1 MIWDGRRIE
10 DEEKNKLMSS
20 VIGGAFAE
28 TGNTGG
34 RITWR
39 RRERY

>member
-1 MIWDGRRIE
+1 
-10 DEEKNKLMSS
+10 MSS

-34 RITWR
+34 RISWGR
-39 RRERY
+39 SIECIEFEVVVRHPRA